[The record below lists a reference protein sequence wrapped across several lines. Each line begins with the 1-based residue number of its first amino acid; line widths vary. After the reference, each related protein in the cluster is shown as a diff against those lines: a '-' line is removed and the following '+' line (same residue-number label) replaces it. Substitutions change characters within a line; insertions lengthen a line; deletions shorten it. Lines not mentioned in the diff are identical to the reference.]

1 MPVCWVYQWKRYTVF
16 RMDIKDRATARKK
29 FEIVYGFHGS
39 DEGTLKKIVQQGTVA
54 AAPRPQDGHTL
65 KTTVTTGLAAYK
77 FQCQPERMADD
88 FPTFF
93 GGFIGISISG

>member
-1 MPVCWVYQWKRYTVF
+1 MPVCWVYQWNRYTVF

-54 AAPRPQDGHTL
+54 AAARPQDGHI
-65 KTTVTTGLAAYK
+65 KDYSDDWIGGL
-77 FQCQPERMADD
+77 Q
-88 FPTFF
+88 
-93 GGFIGISISG
+93 ISMPA